1 VDYTFANMTSY
12 RPGSRD
18 SDQRTS
24 GEQEQ
29 LSAGFIAELRSRS
42 QSDGEVFESLHRDL
56 HRIARAKMRRERP
69 DHTLQ
74 ATALINEVFLK
85 LFRTTLPSDFWDDTA
100 RAVRFIANAMEQ
112 VLNDHA
118 DAHRALKRGGD
129 VKRRVPIDEHQA
141 REFGSYSVPADI
153 ALFIEDKSQDE
164 AIFAIREA
172 LVILRR
178 TSPRQ
183 AEVIQL
189 HFYGGLSYEEIA
201 AALSL
206 SLETVKLDARK
217 AKAFLKVHLATPS
230 Q

>member
-1 VDYTFANMTSY
+1 
-12 RPGSRD
+12 
-18 SDQRTS
+18 
-24 GEQEQ
+24 
-29 LSAGFIAELRSRS
+29 
-42 QSDGEVFESLHRDL
+42 
-56 HRIARAKMRRERP
+56 
-69 DHTLQ
+69 
-74 ATALINEVFLK
+74 
-85 LFRTTLPSDFWDDTA
+85 
-100 RAVRFIANAMEQ
+100 MEQ

-129 VKRRVPIDEHQA
+129 VKHRVPIDEHQA
-141 REFGSYSVPADI
+141 REFGSYSMPADI
-153 ALFIEDKSQDE
+153 ALFTEDQSE
-164 AIFAIREA
+164 AVFGIRES

-201 AALSL
+201 AALGL

>member
-1 VDYTFANMTSY
+1 
-12 RPGSRD
+12 
-18 SDQRTS
+18 
-24 GEQEQ
+24 
-29 LSAGFIAELRSRS
+29 
-42 QSDGEVFESLHRDL
+42 
-56 HRIARAKMRRERP
+56 MRRERP

-153 ALFIEDKSQDE
+153 ALITEDKPE
-164 AIFAIREA
+164 AIFGIRES

-201 AALSL
+201 AALGL

-217 AKAFLKVHLATPS
+217 AKAFLKVHLATPRNS
-230 Q
+230 RQARFLQRTLPFFPALRIDQ